1 MNFINL
7 NKANDFESNNVF
19 IFKIGEIVKDWIF
32 KIKID
37 VFNWISCIHFENT
50 SKCQVFKKILS
61 RNFEGLNK
69 EANDHKIKQC
79 IHFQNVWTK

>member
-32 KIKID
+32 KIKIGRLPEWMSCH
-37 VFNWISCIHFENT
+37 NSISML
-50 SKCQVFKKILS
+50 ILIQHYLDTLS
-61 RNFEGLNK
+61 IPDSYHHL
-69 EANDHKIKQC
+69 Q
-79 IHFQNVWTK
+79 Q